1 MDRSRHEPEYIDEF
15 EKILGE
21 IPKVTSGN
29 DYHNHFPISL
39 SSSRSSQQPI
49 KKFDQYVPQDRSF
62 TTSFADESNLNFGFP
77 TQTLESPHPTFINNP
92 PYHSPSSSPC
102 VYDKF
107 DSRKLDHQLMFR
119 KLQQVGYFPNLSS
132 GYSPA
137 QPQHYLPPSQ
147 PLSHYPQFDQS
158 HMNWRNIEEEN
169 IQRLKL
175 QEEQCFSMNPHFLH
189 LYNKNQSIH
198 TSPRQEH
205 FDYRQAEQSNRNLFW
220 DGEDGHERV
229 RRSMDDGVRKMYYPE
244 KILMKSQV
252 GLNTAKVIKYGPGGD
267 DSQDGRVWLQNQ
279 FNEDLTMSLNN
290 LTLQP
295 QKYNSLAEARGR
307 IYYLAKDQLGCR
319 FLQKIFAEK
328 DGNDIEI
335 IFNEIIDYISELMI
349 DPFGNYLVPKLL
361 EVCNE
366 DQRMRIVHSIT
377 RKPGLL
383 IRISCD
389 MHGTRAVQKIV
400 ETAKRQE
407 EISIIISALKYDIVT
422 LIKDVNGNHVVQRC
436 LQYLL
441 PQCRK
446 FLFEAAITHCVD
458 LATDKHGCC
467 VLQKCLAQSEGEQQ
481 KHLVSEITSNALY
494 LSQDPFGNYVLQY
507 VFELQLQWATFEIL
521 EQLEG
526 NYTELSM
533 QKCSSNVVER
543 CLKLADDKHRARI
556 IRELIN
562 YGHLDQVMLDPYGNY
577 VIQAALK
584 LSKGNVHGL
593 LVDAIKLH
601 IPSLRTNPYG
611 KKVLSAL
618 SSKK

>member
-1 MDRSRHEPEYIDEF
+1 MDRGRHEPECDEL
-15 EKILGE
+15 EKLLGE

-29 DYHNHFPISL
+29 DYNHFPICL
-39 SSSRSSQQPI
+39 SSSRSSSQPI
-49 KKFDQYVPQDRSF
+49 KKVDQFQEQYVPEDRSF
-62 TTSFADESNLNFGFP
+62 TTSFPESNSNFGFP
-77 TQTLESPHPTFINNP
+77 NQTPESPYPMFINSP
-92 PYHSPSSSPC
+92 SYHSPS

-107 DSRKLDHQLMFR
+107 DSRKLDQLMFR
-119 KLQQVGYFPNLSS
+119 KLQQVGCFPNYSP
-132 GYSPA
+132 GISPA

-147 PLSHYPQFDQS
+147 PLSHYPPFDQS
-158 HMNWRNIEEEN
+158 HMNWRNIEEDN
-169 IQRLKL
+169 LQRLKL
-175 QEEQCFSMNPHFLH
+175 QEEQYSSMNSHFLH
-189 LYNKNQSIH
+189 LYNNNQSMR

-229 RRSMDDGVRKMYYPE
+229 RSMDGLRKMYYPE

-252 GLNTAKVIKYGPGGD
+252 GLNTAKVIKYGAGD
-267 DSQDGRVWLQNQ
+267 DSQDGRLWLQNQ
-279 FNEDLTMSLNN
+279 LNEDLTMSLKN
-290 LTLQP
+290 LSLQP

-319 FLQKIFAEK
+319 FLQKIFAEN

-335 IFNEIIDYISELMI
+335 IFSEIIDYISELMI
-349 DPFGNYLVPKLL
+349 DPFGNYLVQKLL
-361 EVCNE
+361 EVCN
-366 DQRMRIVHSIT
+366 DKQRIGIVHSIT

-400 ETAKRQE
+400 ETVKRQE
-407 EISIIISALKYDIVT
+407 EISIIISALKHDIVT
-422 LIKDVNGNHVVQRC
+422 LIKNVNGNHVVQRC

-441 PQCRK
+441 PHCRK

-467 VLQKCLAQSEGEQQ
+467 VLQKCLAHSEGEQKKQ
-481 KHLVSEITSNALY
+481 LVSEIASNALY

-507 VFELQLQWATFEIL
+507 VFELQLQWATFKIL

-526 NYTELSM
+526 SYTELSM
-533 QKCSSNVVER
+533 QKCSSNVVEK

-556 IRELIN
+556 IKELIN
-562 YGHLDQVMLDPYGNY
+562 YGRLDQVMLDPYGNY
-577 VIQAALK
+577 VIQAALRQ
-584 LSKGNVHGL
+584 SKGNVHGL